1 MRQRGASGGG
11 LRHTLLRLRFIPY
24 EPDAVSTAEGIVH
37 LAAREPHGRDG
48 SAIGRTR
55 FVVMPHTLLI

>member
-37 LAAREPHGRDG
+37 LAAREPHGREMAPRLG
-48 SAIGRTR
+48 ALALLSCRT
-55 FVVMPHTLLI
+55 HY